1 MNALWLPFL
10 VALGL
15 PFGAWLL
22 LGLRLLLVLAPPS
35 EALIQRLT
43 ATVFS
48 ISTAAFVIGVVGLLL
63 SGAPLP
69 DLPLGALVALPR
81 YHIALGLHLDG
92 LSLGLLGLTF
102 PLAGLVAAFSA
113 RYLHREPGFSRFFF
127 LLLMLAV
134 GLELVAAGEGLD
146 LLFAGWE
153 LVGLS
158 SALLIAFFHR
168 RQQPLD
174 HGLRAYAT
182 YRAVDVALL
191 LAVVLSHH
199 LVGSVSVHQI
209 DAWTGG
215 PSGLTT
221 LVGVLVVIGAMGKSG
236 SVPFSGWVPRA
247 MEGPT
252 PSSAIFYGALSIHLG
267 PFLLLRMWPILESAP
282 AARAL
287 MGVVG
292 LLTALHGSMVGRA
305 QHDIKGT
312 LAYASLAQ
320 VGLMFIELSLG
331 FTELATL
338 HLFGHAVLRA
348 NQLLRAPSV
357 LSERDELLDALGTQ
371 RPARGQHI
379 ERTLPAPLRRGLYK
393 LALERWYLDELL
405 DRGLVGPVV
414 RGLEALNRLDQ
425 RVSAALSGPPADEE
439 AAAQRAAP
447 RADAPLRPEPAPRAA
462 AGVRS

>member
-1 MNALWLPFL
+1 MKALWLPFL
-10 VALGL
+10 IALGL
-15 PFGAWLL
+15 PVIAWLA
-22 LGLRLLLVLAPPS
+22 LGARLLLFLRPPS
-35 EALIQRLT
+35 EDVVQKAT

-48 ISTAAFVIGVVGLLL
+48 VSTLAFLVGAVQLLL
-63 SGAPLP
+63 SGQPLP

-81 YHIALGLHLDG
+81 YHIALGLHIDG

-102 PLAGLVAAFSA
+102 TLVGLVAAFSV

-127 LLLMLAV
+127 LLMMLTV
-134 GLELVAAGEGLD
+134 GLELIAAGEGLD

-191 LAVVLSHH
+191 LAVVLTHH

-209 DAWTGG
+209 DAWAGG
-215 PSGLTT
+215 PGALST
-221 LVGVLVVIGAMGKSG
+221 LIGVLVVIGAMGKSG

-267 PFLLLRMWPILESAP
+267 PYLLLRMWPILEASP
-282 AARAL
+282 GARVL

-320 VGLMFIELSLG
+320 VGLMFIEVSLG

-357 LSERDELLDALGTQ
+357 LSERDELLDALGAP

-379 ERTLPAPLRRGLYK
+379 ERLFPAPLRRAMFK
-393 LALERWYLDELL
+393 LALERWYLDDLL
-405 DRGLVGPVV
+405 DRGVVGPVV
-414 RGLEALNRLDQ
+414 RGLKALNRLDQ
-425 RVSAALSGPPADEE
+425 RASAALSGPPTDDE
-439 AAAQRAAP
+439 AAAQLPAPLGVPPLLAESAP
-447 RADAPLRPEPAPRAA
+447 RVA
-462 AGVRS
+462 AGARS

>member
-1 MNALWLPFL
+1 MSTLWLPFL
-10 VALGL
+10 LALGL
-15 PFGAWLL
+15 PVVAWLL
-22 LGLRLLLVLAPPS
+22 LGLRLLLFLEPPG
-35 EALIQRLT
+35 EALVQRAT
-43 ATVFS
+43 AAVFS
-48 ISTAAFVIGVVGLLL
+48 LSTLAFGLGAGGLLW
-63 SGAPLP
+63 SGQPLP

-81 YHIALGLHLDG
+81 YHIALGLHIDG

-102 PLAGLVAAFSA
+102 TLVGLVAAFSV

-127 LLLMLAV
+127 LLMMLTV
-134 GLELVAAGEGLD
+134 GLELIAAGEGLD

-168 RQQPLD
+168 RAPPLD

-191 LAVVLSHH
+191 LAVVLTHH

-209 DAWTGG
+209 DAWAGG
-215 PSGLTT
+215 AGSLTT
-221 LVGVLVVIGAMGKSG
+221 LIGVLVVIGAMGKSG

-267 PFLLLRMWPILESAP
+267 PYLLLRMWPIVEQAP

-287 MGVVG
+287 LGLVG

-305 QHDIKGT
+305 QPDIKGT

-320 VGLMFIELSLG
+320 VGLMFVELSLG
-331 FTELATL
+331 WTSLATL

-357 LSERDELLDALGTQ
+357 LSERDALRDALGSQ

-379 ERTLPAPLRRGLYK
+379 ERLLPAPLRRALYT

-405 DRGLVGPVV
+405 DRGLVGPVL
-414 RGLEALNRLDQ
+414 RLLRALNHLDQ
-425 RVSAALSGPPADEE
+425 RASAALSGPPAADE
-439 AAAQRAAP
+439 AAAQRPAPALGAPSPAEAAP
-447 RADAPLRPEPAPRAA
+447 VAVAGGRA
-462 AGVRS
+462 